1 MAHEEEVRQASN
13 AFYSALN
20 AMVNGDANALKAIWS
35 HSEEVSTM
43 HPVGGR
49 QLGWEEVWNTWNQ
62 VSQVS
67 TDGKV
72 VLKEQVIWAEA
83 SLAYETGVEQAE
95 FKIAGTKTSGDV
107 RVTNVYRKENG
118 SWKIVHHHTDIVPE
132 MVAVLK
138 ELQAR

>member
-1 MAHEEEVRQASN
+1 MAHEEEVRDASN
-13 AFYSALN
+13 AFYAALN
-20 AMVNGDANALKAIWS
+20 AMVNGDAAALKAIWS

-49 QLGWEEVWNTWNQ
+49 QLGWEEVWNTWDQVAQ
-62 VSQVS
+62 VSS
-67 TDGKV
+67 DGKV

-83 SLAYETGVEQAE
+83 NLAYETGVEQAE
-95 FKIAGTKTSGDV
+95 FRIAGTKTSGDV

-138 ELQAR
+138 ELQAH